1 MLHQVKGSSKRDMKF
16 LSACA
21 YCVGMAGSTS
31 QFFDEVLGE
40 RAGVKKEL
48 ANIHD
53 LAWDVVDKALLSL
66 CKLRIA
72 MILGC
77 DEEVE
82 SARQYLDLSKADAI
96 TQWASSN
103 IFTDGEKS
111 CLRFTEEFIIDVSS
125 IPDASAVA
133 VREHLGEE
141 GFVTFVNALLVVEQ
155 RIRLLLVWSKLIGST
170 GT

>member
-1 MLHQVKGSSKRDMKF
+1 MFF
-16 LSACA
+16 LYQYA
-21 YCVGMAGSTS
+21 YSLGMGHSTS
-31 QFFDEVLGE
+31 QFFNEVLGE
-40 RAGVKKEL
+40 RTRVKKEL

-53 LAWDVVDKALLSL
+53 LAWDVVDKELLSL

-77 DEEVE
+77 DEEE
-82 SARQYLDLSKADAI
+82 KAAKAYLNSSKADEVA
-96 TQWASSN
+96 QWSSSN

-111 CLRFTEEFIIDVSS
+111 CLRFTEEFIIDVTS
-125 IPDASAVA
+125 ITDASAVA

-155 RIRLLLVWSKLIGST
+155 RIRLLLVWSKLVGST
-170 GT
+170 GI

>member
-1 MLHQVKGSSKRDMKF
+1 MNF
-16 LSACA
+16 LCACA
-21 YCVGMAGSTS
+21 YCVGMVRSTS

-40 RAGVKKEL
+40 HAGVKKEL

-53 LAWDVVDKALLSL
+53 LAWDVVDKELLSL
-66 CKLRIA
+66 CKLRVA

-77 DEEVE
+77 DEEVA
-82 SARQYLDLSKADAI
+82 SAKQYLKLSKADAI
-96 TQWASSN
+96 TQWSTSN

-155 RIRLLLVWSKLIGST
+155 RIRLLLVWNKLVGST

>member
-1 MLHQVKGSSKRDMKF
+1 MFFLYQYAYSLDM
-16 LSACA
+16 
-21 YCVGMAGSTS
+21 GHSTS
-31 QFFDEVLGE
+31 QFFDEVLTY

-53 LAWDVVDKALLSL
+53 LAWDVVDKELLTV
-66 CKLRIA
+66 CKLRVA

-82 SARQYLDLSKADAI
+82 SARQYLDPSKADAI
-96 TQWASSN
+96 AQWASSN

-133 VREHLGEE
+133 VKDHLGEE

-155 RIRLLLVWSKLIGST
+155 RIRLLLVWNKLVGST

>member
-1 MLHQVKGSSKRDMKF
+1 
-16 LSACA
+16 
-21 YCVGMAGSTS
+21 MARSTS

-53 LAWDVVDKALLSL
+53 LAWDVVDKELLSL
-66 CKLRIA
+66 CKLRVA

-77 DEEVE
+77 DEEE
-82 SARQYLDLSKADAI
+82 KAAKAYLNSSKADEVA
-96 TQWASSN
+96 QWSTSK
-103 IFTDGEKS
+103 IFTDREKC
-111 CLRFTEEFIIDVSS
+111 CLRFSEEFIIDVSS
-125 IPDASAVA
+125 IPDVSAIA

-155 RIRLLLVWSKLIGST
+155 RIRLLLVWSKLVGST

>member
-1 MLHQVKGSSKRDMKF
+1 MFF
-16 LSACA
+16 LYQYA
-21 YCVGMAGSTS
+21 YSLGMGHSTS
-31 QFFDEVLGE
+31 QFFNEVLGE
-40 RAGVKKEL
+40 RTRVKKEL

-53 LAWDVVDKALLSL
+53 LAWDVVDKELLSL

-77 DEEVE
+77 DEEVA
-82 SARQYLDLSKADAI
+82 SAKQYLNPSKADAI
-96 TQWASSN
+96 TQWSTSN
-103 IFTDGEKS
+103 IFTDEEKS

-125 IPDASAVA
+125 IPDALAVA

-155 RIRLLLVWSKLIGST
+155 RIRLLLVWSKLVGNT
-170 GT
+170 DT

>member
-1 MLHQVKGSSKRDMKF
+1 M
-16 LSACA
+16 
-21 YCVGMAGSTS
+21 
-31 QFFDEVLGE
+31 
-40 RAGVKKEL
+40 
-48 ANIHD
+48 
-53 LAWDVVDKALLSL
+53 
-66 CKLRIA
+66 CKLRVA

-77 DEEVE
+77 DEEVA
-82 SARQYLDLSKADAI
+82 SARQYLDPSKAEAI
-96 TQWASSN
+96 MQWASSN
-103 IFTDGEKS
+103 IFTDEEKS

-155 RIRLLLVWSKLIGST
+155 RIRLLLVWSKLVGNT

>member
-1 MLHQVKGSSKRDMKF
+1 MKF
-16 LSACA
+16 LYVCA
-21 YCVGMAGSTS
+21 YCVGMARSTS
-31 QFFDEVLGE
+31 QFFDEILGE

-53 LAWDVVDKALLSL
+53 LAWDVVGKELLSM
-66 CKLRIA
+66 CKLRVA

-77 DEEVE
+77 DEEVA
-82 SARQYLDLSKADAI
+82 SARQYLDPSKADAV
-96 TQWASSN
+96 TKWASSN

-111 CLRFTEEFIIDVSS
+111 CLCFTEEFIIDVSS

-133 VREHLGEE
+133 VRKHLGEE

-155 RIRLLLVWSKLIGST
+155 RIRLLLVWSKLVGNT

>member
-1 MLHQVKGSSKRDMKF
+1 MFF
-16 LSACA
+16 LYQYA
-21 YCVGMAGSTS
+21 YSLGMGHSTS

-53 LAWDVVDKALLSL
+53 LAWDVVDKELLSM
-66 CKLRIA
+66 CKLRVA

-82 SARQYLDLSKADAI
+82 SAKQYLDPSKADAI
-96 TQWASSN
+96 TQWSTSN
-103 IFTDGEKS
+103 IFTDREKS
-111 CLRFTEEFIIDVSS
+111 CLRFSEEFIIDVSS
-125 IPDASAVA
+125 IPDDSASAVN
-133 VREHLGEE
+133 EYLGEE

-155 RIRLLLVWSKLIGST
+155 RIRLLLVWSKLIESAGI
-170 GT
+170 

>member
-1 MLHQVKGSSKRDMKF
+1 MFFFRQY
-16 LSACA
+16 A
-21 YCVGMAGSTS
+21 YSLGMGHSTS
-31 QFFDEVLGE
+31 QFFDEVLGD

-53 LAWDVVDKALLSL
+53 LAWDAVDKELLSL
-66 CKLRIA
+66 CKLRVA

-77 DEEVE
+77 DEEVA
-82 SARQYLDLSKADAI
+82 SARQYLDPSKADAI
-96 TQWASSN
+96 SQWPSSN
-103 IFTDGEKS
+103 IFTDREKS
-111 CLRFTEEFIIDVSS
+111 CLHFSEEFIIDVSS
-125 IPDASAVA
+125 ISDESAST

-155 RIRLLLVWSKLIGST
+155 RIRLLLVWSKLVGNA

>member
-1 MLHQVKGSSKRDMKF
+1 MFFLYQYAYSLDM
-16 LSACA
+16 
-21 YCVGMAGSTS
+21 GHSTS
-31 QFFDEVLGE
+31 QFFDEVLTY
-40 RAGVKKEL
+40 RSGVKKEL

-53 LAWDVVDKALLSL
+53 LAWDVVDKELLSL
-66 CKLRIA
+66 CKLRVA

-77 DEEVE
+77 DEEVA
-82 SARQYLDLSKADAI
+82 SAKQYLNPSKADAI
-96 TQWASSN
+96 AQWSSSN
-103 IFTDGEKS
+103 IFTEVEKS

-133 VREHLGEE
+133 VREHLDED

-155 RIRLLLVWSKLIGST
+155 RIRLLLVWSKLVGNR